1 MTDSSKTDAAK
12 KPARTAGRRAAAAKA
27 STVGRRA
34 EAEDGGSASGSAEA
48 ITIKKY
54 ANRRLY
60 NTATSSYV
68 TLDHLCQMVKDG
80 VEFVVYDAKT
90 GEDITRAVL
99 TQIIV
104 EEEAKGQNLL
114 PIGFLRQLISF
125 YGDNLQM
132 VVPGYLESSMAAFS
146 QNQER
151 MRNYMQE
158 AFGGMYPFGSIEDM
172 TKRNLTML
180 EQAMS
185 MFNPAA
191 AAATKPASSAAESAP
206 SSAPTTDDTAAAVR
220 QLQTQLETLQKQLMA
235 LGTAGLAG
243 GNDDKS

>member
-1 MTDSSKTDAAK
+1 MADTSKAGAPKRTTK
-12 KPARTAGRRAAAAKA
+12 RTARASTATKAPTGKAAAA
-27 STVGRRA
+27 G
-34 EAEDGGSASGSAEA
+34 EDGGGA

-80 VEFVVYDAKT
+80 VDFVVYDAKT
-90 GEDITRAVL
+90 GEDITRSVL

-104 EEEAKGQNLL
+104 EEESKGQNLL

-132 VVPGYLESSMAAFS
+132 VVPGYLESSMTAFA

-151 MRNYMQE
+151 MRSYMQE

-172 TKRNLTML
+172 TKRNLAML
-180 EQAMS
+180 EQAMT
-185 MFNPAA
+185 MFTPPGSGAG
-191 AAATKPASSAAESAP
+191 PSGAEDKTVPGNGADP
-206 SSAPTTDDTAAAVR
+206 GGAGGDETAVAVKQLQNQLEILQR
-220 QLQTQLETLQKQLMA
+220 QLIE
-235 LGTAGLAG
+235 LGTGTASKR
-243 GNDDKS
+243 DSKPD